1 MFLMMPTK
9 TGKEAYEELESKF
22 LTLNFEEIFQKMEP
36 VYAEI
41 ELPRIKMEFQSNLKK
56 VLEDIGI
63 DNNLWNETF
72 KLYL

>member
-1 MFLMMPTK
+1 MMPTK
-9 TGKEAYEELESKF
+9 AGKEAYEELESKF

-41 ELPRIKMEFQSNLKK
+41 ELPRMKMEFQSNLKK

-63 DNNLWNETF
+63 YNNL
-72 KLYL
+72 